1 MIGEYERTS
10 TTVVNAYIGPVVS
23 RYVLELAT
31 DLRRIAGIERL
42 QVMQSNGG
50 LMSAARA
57 ARQPAQIVESGPAGG
72 VIAGVRLGE
81 ASGARDLICLDMGGT
96 TAKASVIEGGAP
108 SLTSEYEVGSGI
120 SLSSQMSK
128 GRGYALKLPVLDIA
142 EVGAGGGSIVVADPL
157 GTILVGPHSAGAVPG
172 PACYAAGGTRAT
184 VTDANVVLGFVNPEA
199 IAGGSRTIHPDLA
212 RRAIHDDVAAPL
224 GLSVEDAAH
233 GVFGVAT
240 ATMARAVKAV
250 TTYRGR
256 DPRDFALLAFG
267 GNGPIFAAALAESLG
282 MRHVLVPAAAGV
294 FSALG
299 LLEAEETWHL
309 SHSLFEVAAAIDPDD
324 LAGRLPRRSRPGL
337 RDELAEGGAA
347 DAAVTWGA
355 DVRYAGQGYDLAI
368 PVERDAPA
376 ALARRAACG
385 RRSMPPTRGPTA
397 TRPRTTRSRSST
409 SA

>member
-1 MIGEYERTS
+1 
-10 TTVVNAYIGPVVS
+10 
-23 RYVLELAT
+23 
-31 DLRRIAGIERL
+31 
-42 QVMQSNGG
+42 MQSSGG

-81 ASGARDLICLDMGGT
+81 VSGARDLICLDMGGT
-96 TAKASVIEGGAP
+96 TAKASVIEGGVP
-108 SLTSEYEVGSGI
+108 SLTSEYELGSGI

-172 PACYAAGGTRAT
+172 PACYGAGGTRAT
-184 VTDANVVLGFVNPEA
+184 VTDANVVLGFVDPVS
-199 IAGGSRTIHPDLA
+199 IAGGTQAIHPDLA
-212 RRAIHDDVAAPL
+212 HRAIHDDVAAPL

-256 DPRDFALLAFG
+256 DPRDFVLLAFG

-282 MRHVLVPAAAGV
+282 MRHVRIPAAAGV

-309 SHSLFEVAAAIDPDD
+309 SRSVFEVSAALDGDD
-324 LAGRLPRRSRPGL
+324 LAARYR
-337 RDELAEGGAA
+337 ELE
-347 DAAVTWGA
+347 
-355 DVRYAGQGYDLAI
+355 AG
-368 PVERDAPA
+368 
-376 ALARRAACG
+376 LARGAGRAGARPTPRSPGAPTSATPGRATTCPCRSHRSGPPGSARSAACATP
-385 RRSMPPTRGPTA
+385 S
-397 TRPRTTRSRSST
+397 TRPT
-409 SA
+409 